1 MIVNFAEV
9 LRNLGP
15 DSLLRIM
22 SEARNDPDYFLATLM
37 PERPMPDYHV
47 AAGNMTVRT
56 TMAGLV
62 AMDSPYPEGGVVDVA
77 EFLEKSAKIAI
88 AIPLQ
93 EETLRIIQRMV
104 REYALMPAG
113 AGAPSPTDFLTGEA
127 LNFFNKVVVQA
138 IKDTREYLRGQALKG
153 AINWTFNHKT
163 LEVDYGFPTEHTLTQ
178 RTGTA
183 GYGGTAS
190 KFWDDVRTQSKLLR
204 KSQRIVR
211 LVHPYTADEIVYN
224 PVNSLDVV
232 NETNSSVTLQR
243 VAGENRV
250 PTGDPRDLVT
260 LVKYG
265 DEGEVLDPS
274 SAGTTT
280 ALPFVEPGYMHAIGS
295 GTNRGYR
302 VGEGSATEVR
312 NELELGYTHLAPT
325 IEGNGQMGDW
335 GRIYTPEARP
345 WSLRGEGVSNC
356 LPVIEGNERVVNA
369 RTVVAG

>member
-15 DSLLRIM
+15 ESLLRIM
-22 SEARNDPDYFLATLM
+22 AEARNDPDYYLATLM
-37 PERPMPDYHV
+37 PEKPMPDYHV
-47 AAGNMTVRT
+47 AAGNMTIRT

-93 EETLRIIQRMV
+93 EETLRVIQRMV
-104 REYALMPAG
+104 REYALMPTG

-127 LNFFNKVVVQA
+127 LNFFNKVVIQA

-153 AINWTFNHKT
+153 SINWTFNQKT
-163 LEVDYGFPTEHTLTQ
+163 LEVDYGFPAEHTLTE
-178 RTGTA
+178 RTGNN
-183 GYGGTAS
+183 GYGGSTS
-190 KFWDDVRTQSKLLR
+190 KFWDDVRTQNSLLR
-204 KSQRIVR
+204 KSTRIVR
-211 LVHPYTADEIVYN
+211 LVHPSTADEIVYN
-224 PVNSLDVV
+224 PVNSLNVLD
-232 NETNSSVTLQR
+232 ESITSVTVQK
-243 VAGENRV
+243 VTGENRV
-250 PTGDPRDLVT
+250 PTGDPRDTVT
-260 LVKYG
+260 LIKYG

-274 SAGTTT
+274 AAGTTT
-280 ALPFVEPGYMHAIGS
+280 ELPFIEKGYMHAIGS
-295 GTNRGYR
+295 GNNRGYR
-302 VGEGSATEVR
+302 VGEGSTPEPR

-325 IEGNGQMGDW
+325 IEGDGQMGDW
-335 GRIYTPEARP
+335 GRIYTPEDRP

-369 RTVVAG
+369 RTELT